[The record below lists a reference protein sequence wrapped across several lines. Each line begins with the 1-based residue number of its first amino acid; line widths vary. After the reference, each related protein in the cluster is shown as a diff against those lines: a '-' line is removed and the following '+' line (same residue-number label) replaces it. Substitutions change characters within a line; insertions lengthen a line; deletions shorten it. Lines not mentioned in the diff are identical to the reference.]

1 MKQNYKTKSVRCLG
15 IDPGIANT
23 GWAVVGKSSRGY
35 RLLSD
40 GLIQTDASESTGSRL
55 LKIYQSLSEIVATQT
70 PDVIAVERCYHNRN
84 ISSSQSTG
92 AVIGI
97 VHLIAAQF
105 GTDAT
110 EFTPQQVK
118 CASGLGGCA
127 DKKSVQK
134 MMCKIFKRDTL
145 NPHVADA
152 SACAIAGLLTN
163 K

>member
-1 MKQNYKTKSVRCLG
+1 MKYQTKSKRCLG

-23 GWAVVGKSSRGY
+23 GWAVVVRSRGKY

-40 GLIQTDASESTGSRL
+40 GLIKTDVSESTGTRL

-70 PDVIAVERCYHNRN
+70 PDVIVVERCYHNRN

-105 GTDAT
+105 GTDALA
-110 EFTPQQVK
+110 FTPQQVK
-118 CASGLGGCA
+118 SASGLGGAA
-127 DKKSVQK
+127 DKKQVQW
-134 MMCKIFKRDTL
+134 MMCKIFQRDTL

-163 K
+163 R